1 MQKLSVK
8 AGSFCIRDM
17 RMCIIHFVFL
27 IEVVYLCIFMFN
39 LGNNLFISIAIFIVV
54 AIYFFIKK
62 SKKNFSIRPSSGA
75 TPFLNLYTTDFT
87 ALALAGRIDPVVGR
101 EDEVR
106 KLTQVLARRS
116 KNNAILIGD
125 PGVGKTAIVE
135 GLAQRIAHKEVPET
149 LAGKRVLALDV
160 TTLMS
165 GTKYRGEFEE
175 RAKKI
180 VQEITNSN
188 RTIILFID
196 EVHSVVQS
204 QGSEGSVNLSD
215 ILKPALARG
224 DLQMVGAT
232 TTTEYDKYFRV
243 DLSLE
248 RRFQPIEV
256 SEATPKEAI
265 KILQGI
271 KDKYREYHKVEFTD
285 AALETAVR
293 LTETLVKDRKLPDKA
308 IDAIDEA
315 AAMVKVGHLH
325 PVLTATLYQV
335 ALVTYPEVADLWKQ
349 IQELDLKI
357 QTRAGLTDLISKRE
371 TLENELANK
380 GVIAVDTT
388 DIEKI
393 IKDWIKPKLSTG
405 RRK

>member
-1 MQKLSVK
+1 MYNINDNL
-8 AGSFCIRDM
+8 
-17 RMCIIHFVFL
+17 FL
-27 IEVVYLCIFMFN
+27 AIGVILVGVVY
-39 LGNNLFISIAIFIVV
+39 
-54 AIYFFIKK
+54 FFVKK
-62 SKKNFSIRPSSGA
+62 SKHGLSVGTASHQ

-87 ALALAGRIDPVVGR
+87 ALALAGRIDPVIGR
-101 EDEVR
+101 EEEVR

-135 GLAQRIAHKEVPET
+135 GLAQRIAHNEVPET

-180 VQEITNSN
+180 VQEITNSS

-232 TTTEYDKYFRV
+232 TTLEYDKYFRV

-256 SEATPKEAI
+256 SEATSEEAV
-265 KILQGI
+265 KILQGV

-285 AALETAVR
+285 AALEAAVS
-293 LTETLVKDRKLPDKA
+293 LTKTLVKDRKLPDKA

-315 AAMVKVGHLH
+315 AAMVKVAHLH
-325 PVLTATLYQV
+325 PALTTTLYQTAV
-335 ALVTYPEVADLWKQ
+335 RVYPEVAQLWKQ

-357 QTRAGLTDLISKRE
+357 QASKGSEQLVSKRE
-371 TLENELANK
+371 ALENELADK
-380 GVIAVDTT
+380 GVITVDAT

-393 IKDWIKPKLSTG
+393 ITDWIKPTLSTS